1 MELKIIKTQKDYQLA
16 LARFEKIFSAK
27 SGTKESNEADV
38 LSLLIKDYED
48 KHFVIDVYCG
58 PDPEWKIVDKII
70 DIVISKEMDCTG
82 GGDQEKY
89 QFFFDRL
96 KNESDK
102 EWVSNEIKKIE
113 EVEDVVYYGTV
124 DVWHDDADQY
134 FEEVDKIRKEYGE
147 KKRPS

>member
-1 MELKIIKTQKDYQLA
+1 MEFIRSKYSRRIRKKKRVGEFRQYG
-16 LARFEKIFSAK
+16 FS
-27 SGTKESNEADV
+27 
-38 LSLLIKDYED
+38 
-48 KHFVIDVYCG
+48 IDVYCG
-58 PDPEWKIVDKII
+58 PDPEGKIVDKII
-70 DIVISKEMDCTG
+70 DIVISKGMDCTG

-102 EWVSNEIKKIE
+102 ECVSNEIKKIE

>member
-1 MELKIIKTQKDYQLA
+1 MEFIRSKYSRRIRKKKRVGEFRQYG
-16 LARFEKIFSAK
+16 FS
-27 SGTKESNEADV
+27 
-38 LSLLIKDYED
+38 
-48 KHFVIDVYCG
+48 IDVYCG
-58 PDPEWKIVDKII
+58 PDLEGKIGDKII
-70 DIVISKEMDCTG
+70 YIVISKGMDCSG

-113 EVEDVVYYGTV
+113 GVEDVVYYGTV

>member
-1 MELKIIKTQKDYQLA
+1 MEFQRSKYSRRIRKKKRVGEFRQYG
-16 LARFEKIFSAK
+16 FS
-27 SGTKESNEADV
+27 
-38 LSLLIKDYED
+38 
-48 KHFVIDVYCG
+48 IDVYCG
-58 PDPEWKIVDKII
+58 PDPEGKIVDKII
-70 DIVISKEMDCTG
+70 DIVISKGMDCTG

-102 EWVSNEIKKIE
+102 ECVSNEIKKIE

>member
-1 MELKIIKTQKDYQLA
+1 MEFKRSKYSRRIRKKKRVGEFRQYG
-16 LARFEKIFSAK
+16 FS
-27 SGTKESNEADV
+27 
-38 LSLLIKDYED
+38 
-48 KHFVIDVYCG
+48 IDIYCG
-58 PDPEWKIVDKII
+58 PDLEGKIGDKII
-70 DIVISKEMDCTG
+70 DIIISKGMGGTG
-82 GGDQEKY
+82 GGDKEKY
-89 QFFFDRL
+89 QFFFDGL

-124 DVWHDDADQY
+124 DVWHDDVDQY

>member
-1 MELKIIKTQKDYQLA
+1 MDFRRSKYSRRIRKKKRVGEFRQYG
-16 LARFEKIFSAK
+16 FSM
-27 SGTKESNEADV
+27 
-38 LSLLIKDYED
+38 
-48 KHFVIDVYCG
+48 DVYCG
-58 PDPEWKIVDKII
+58 PDPEGKMI
-70 DIVISKEMDCTG
+70 DPILDILIKKRLFCSG
-82 GGDQEKY
+82 GGDGEKY
-89 QFFFDRL
+89 SFFIDGL

-113 EVEDVVYYGTV
+113 EVEDIVYYGTV

>member
-1 MELKIIKTQKDYQLA
+1 MKFQRSKYSRRIRKKKRVGEFRQYG
-16 LARFEKIFSAK
+16 FS
-27 SGTKESNEADV
+27 V
-38 LSLLIKDYED
+38 
-48 KHFVIDVYCG
+48 DVYCG
-58 PDPEWKIVDKII
+58 PDPEGKIIDKVI
-70 DIVISKEMDCTG
+70 DIVISKGMYCTG

-89 QFFFDRL
+89 QFFFDEL

-113 EVEDVVYYGTV
+113 EVKDVVYYGTI

-134 FEEVDKIRKEYGE
+134 FEEIDNLRKEYGE

>member
-1 MELKIIKTQKDYQLA
+1 MKFQRSKYSRRIIKKKRVGEFRQYG
-16 LARFEKIFSAK
+16 FS
-27 SGTKESNEADV
+27 V
-38 LSLLIKDYED
+38 
-48 KHFVIDVYCG
+48 DVYCG
-58 PDPEWKIVDKII
+58 PDPEGKIIDKVI
-70 DIVISKEMDCTG
+70 DIVISKGMYCTG

-89 QFFFDRL
+89 QFFFDEL

-113 EVEDVVYYGTV
+113 EVKDVVYYGTI

-134 FEEVDKIRKEYGE
+134 FEEIDNLRKEYGE

>member
-1 MELKIIKTQKDYQLA
+1 MEFIRSKYSRRIRKKKRVGEFRQYG
-16 LARFEKIFSAK
+16 FS
-27 SGTKESNEADV
+27 
-38 LSLLIKDYED
+38 
-48 KHFVIDVYCG
+48 IDVYCG
-58 PDPEWKIVDKII
+58 PDLEGKIGDKII
-70 DIVISKEMDCTG
+70 DIVISKRMDCTG

-89 QFFFDRL
+89 QFFFDGL

-102 EWVSNEIKKIE
+102 EWVSNEIKKIKG
-113 EVEDVVYYGTV
+113 VEDVVYYGTV

>member
-1 MELKIIKTQKDYQLA
+1 MEFQRSKYSRRIRKKKRVGEFRQYG
-16 LARFEKIFSAK
+16 FSM
-27 SGTKESNEADV
+27 
-38 LSLLIKDYED
+38 
-48 KHFVIDVYCG
+48 DVYCG
-58 PDPEWKIVDKII
+58 PDPEGKMI
-70 DIVISKEMDCTG
+70 DPILDILIKKRLFCSG
-82 GGDQEKY
+82 GGNGEKY
-89 QFFFDRL
+89 SFFIDGL

-113 EVEDVVYYGTV
+113 GVEDVVYYGTV

>member
-1 MELKIIKTQKDYQLA
+1 MSKIKRMKFQRSKYSRRIRKKKRVGEFRQYG
-16 LARFEKIFSAK
+16 FS
-27 SGTKESNEADV
+27 V
-38 LSLLIKDYED
+38 
-48 KHFVIDVYCG
+48 DVYCG
-58 PDPEWKIVDKII
+58 PDPEGKIIDKVI
-70 DIVISKEMDCTG
+70 DIVISKGMYCTG

-89 QFFFDRL
+89 QFFFDEL

-113 EVEDVVYYGTV
+113 EVKDVVYYGTI

-134 FEEVDKIRKEYGE
+134 FEEIDNLRKEYGE

>member
-1 MELKIIKTQKDYQLA
+1 MEFIRSKYSRRNRKKKRVGEFRQYG
-16 LARFEKIFSAK
+16 FS
-27 SGTKESNEADV
+27 
-38 LSLLIKDYED
+38 
-48 KHFVIDVYCG
+48 IDVYCG
-58 PDPEWKIVDKII
+58 PDLEGKIGDKII
-70 DIVISKEMDCTG
+70 DIVISKRMDCTG

-89 QFFFDRL
+89 QFFFDGL

-102 EWVSNEIKKIE
+102 EWVSNEIKKIKG
-113 EVEDVVYYGTV
+113 VEDVVYYGTV

>member
-1 MELKIIKTQKDYQLA
+1 MEFIRSKYSRRIRKKKRVGEFRQYG
-16 LARFEKIFSAK
+16 FS
-27 SGTKESNEADV
+27 
-38 LSLLIKDYED
+38 
-48 KHFVIDVYCG
+48 IDVYCG
-58 PDPEWKIVDKII
+58 PDLEGKIGDKII
-70 DIVISKEMDCTG
+70 DIVISKGMDCSG

-113 EVEDVVYYGTV
+113 GVEDVVYYGTV

>member
-1 MELKIIKTQKDYQLA
+1 MEFRRSKYSRRIRKKKRVGEFRQYG
-16 LARFEKIFSAK
+16 FSM
-27 SGTKESNEADV
+27 
-38 LSLLIKDYED
+38 
-48 KHFVIDVYCG
+48 DVYCG
-58 PDPEWKIVDKII
+58 PDPEGKMI
-70 DIVISKEMDCTG
+70 DPILDILIKKRLFCSG
-82 GGDQEKY
+82 GGNGEKY
-89 QFFFDRL
+89 SFFIDGL

-113 EVEDVVYYGTV
+113 GVEDVVYYGTV

>member
-1 MELKIIKTQKDYQLA
+1 MEFKRSKYSRRIRKKKRVGEFRQYG
-16 LARFEKIFSAK
+16 FS
-27 SGTKESNEADV
+27 
-38 LSLLIKDYED
+38 
-48 KHFVIDVYCG
+48 IDIYCG
-58 PDPEWKIVDKII
+58 PDLEGKIGDKII
-70 DIVISKEMDCTG
+70 DIIISKGMRGTG

-89 QFFFDRL
+89 QFFFDGL

-134 FEEVDKIRKEYGE
+134 FEDVDKIRKEYGE

>member
-1 MELKIIKTQKDYQLA
+1 MEFQRSKYSRRIRKKKRVGEFRQYG
-16 LARFEKIFSAK
+16 FS
-27 SGTKESNEADV
+27 
-38 LSLLIKDYED
+38 
-48 KHFVIDVYCG
+48 IDVYCG
-58 PDPEWKIVDKII
+58 PDLEGKIGDKII
-70 DIVISKEMDCTG
+70 DIVISKRMDCTG

-113 EVEDVVYYGTV
+113 GVEDVVYYGTV

-147 KKRPS
+147 KKRSS